1 MSKSG
6 ASHKV
11 PRRTTSQPRRQV
23 EASTWPFEQVVP
35 QSIVH
40 TSRWAQCLLNFDG
53 YSAYGTQNGIHTAR
67 NAFSDCAAATAPSS
81 LHGSTGYYQCIC
93 RDGIGGHPAP
103 LRFDRYGMW
112 VFRLLPLGRP
122 SCSHRAVLWLRDRRM
137 ENLTKGGH
145 RRSLCFGRIKPL
157 ANVGTPPIYVRALH
171 TRGAD
176 VLSDRHDV
184 LAHAASP
191 KRA

>member
-1 MSKSG
+1 
-6 ASHKV
+6 
-11 PRRTTSQPRRQV
+11 
-23 EASTWPFEQVVP
+23 
-35 QSIVH
+35 
-40 TSRWAQCLLNFDG
+40 
-53 YSAYGTQNGIHTAR
+53 
-67 NAFSDCAAATAPSS
+67 
-81 LHGSTGYYQCIC
+81 
-93 RDGIGGHPAP
+93 
-103 LRFDRYGMW
+103 MW